1 MPSPKHAAFAVAVAA
16 ALLAPLAARAQEAT
30 PVPATNAAA
39 PEPVVWQLQLLTGPE
54 GDLLPEGRDYTLQFL
69 PDGELLAQVDCN
81 RGRGTWTATDAGID
95 IGPIA
100 TTRMA
105 CPPGSIDRQFLEA
118 ADAAT
123 TWSYAED
130 SLAITGDTGATMTF
144 SPSLQGVTWVWQE
157 FLGMDGSVVAP
168 DNPAD
173 YTLAFLEDNRLAV
186 KADCNRGAGSWS
198 VNGAQID
205 LTVDALTRA
214 ACPETSLSPVFVRDV
229 NEVSSFVFR
238 DGRLYLALP
247 IDSGIHEFAPRYDE
261 PAGPTEEAAPAATPE
276 A

>member
-1 MPSPKHAAFAVAVAA
+1 MPMPKLAAVAAFAASL
-16 ALLAPLAARAQEAT
+16 ALPLAATAQEAT
-30 PVPATNAAA
+30 PVPPANAAS
-39 PEPVVWQLQLLTGPE
+39 PEPVVWQLQLLSGAE

-123 TWSYAED
+123 AWTYAD
-130 SLAITGDTGATMTF
+130 DALVLSGDTGATMTF
-144 SPSLQGVTWVWQE
+144 APALQGVTWVWQG
-157 FLGMDGSVVAP
+157 FQGMDGTVVSPP
-168 DNPAD
+168 DPAD
-173 YTLAFLEDNRLAV
+173 YTLAFLADDRLAV
-186 KADCNRGAGSWS
+186 KADCNRGAGTWT
-198 VNGAQID
+198 VNGAEID
-205 LTVDALTRA
+205 LTIDALTRA

-229 NEVSSFVFR
+229 DEVSSFVFR

-247 IDSGIHEFAPRYDE
+247 VDSGIHEFAARYDQ
-261 PAGPTEEAAPAATPE
+261 PARPADEAAPAATPE